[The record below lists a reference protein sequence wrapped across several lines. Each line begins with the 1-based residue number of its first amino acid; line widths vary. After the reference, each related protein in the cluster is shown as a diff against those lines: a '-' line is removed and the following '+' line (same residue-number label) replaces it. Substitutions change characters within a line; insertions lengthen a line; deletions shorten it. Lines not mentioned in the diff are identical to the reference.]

1 MESLTVEVLIVTIVK
16 TVAQFCLE
24 RERPN
29 IPGVR
34 SLITSSI
41 YIAAQI
47 INVSIFICI
56 TKWVWSQGRGQ
67 LNWGVVY
74 GCGYGP

>member
-1 MESLTVEVLIVTIVK
+1 MTLSDLLLSPNFVFDRLQLRKEYICQHQTRSVESLTVEVLIVTIVK

-34 SLITSSI
+34 SLITSS
-41 YIAAQI
+41 
-47 INVSIFICI
+47 
-56 TKWVWSQGRGQ
+56 K
-67 LNWGVVY
+67 
-74 GCGYGP
+74 

>member
-16 TVAQFCLE
+16 TVAQVCLE

-41 YIAAQI
+41 YAITGGGGGGLG
-47 INVSIFICI
+47 VSAHA
-56 TKWVWSQGRGQ
+56 
-67 LNWGVVY
+67 L
-74 GCGYGP
+74 